1 MRDDFNV
8 FRAYFAGQSDYAE
21 TAAETGATASGEE
34 PPISIRQAEIAP
46 PTELSEEGTGPAQFE
61 TEFAEFASLLAE
73 PVMPHLTV
81 AEIEALG
88 AKICAFASRMAS
100 ATCIWLMMIAEFDRQ
115 EGWTGTNSCA
125 HWLSWAC
132 SMSPGTAREHVR
144 VARAMTKMPV
154 MSEEFGRGRLSYS
167 KVRELT
173 RIESM
178 VPERELVELART
190 ATASQLA
197 KSVRGFRRHHPD
209 RLRQE
214 LRRRTRWYTDD
225 DGSVV
230 LQARLPAE
238 EGALLIAA
246 LEAAHDLLERV
257 EDERLRA
264 PVVASPGRNTVTQSD
279 ALLHLATL
287 QLDAS
292 PAEISGADRH
302 LVVVHVDSQLLS
314 GSNPDT
320 TVHSPDLTSAPA
332 QGACQIQGVGGISVD
347 TAARLACDAVVTTM
361 VRSAGGAVLSH
372 GRKHRLVQAAQRR
385 ALMVRD
391 GQCRHPACHR
401 TTYLQAHHV
410 IHWSRGGKTDL
421 DNLILLCRFHHMAC
435 HEGGLVLSAGPR
447 SLPGLPHWE
456 FRLPDGSLLGG
467 SIDQLG
473 SVGCG
478 DEELL
483 WNGIDDITSWDDREA
498 LKIRPL
504 WAGERFSLQHVL
516 AHLYSH
522 RPAGS
527 TAEETETA
535 A

>member
-8 FRAYFAGQSDYAE
+8 FRAYFAESSGYPE
-21 TAAETGATASGEE
+21 TSTETVATGPGEE
-34 PPISIRQAEIAP
+34 PPVSVEPAEIAP
-46 PTELSEEGTGPAQFE
+46 PAELVEQDTAPAHFA
-61 TEFAEFASLLAE
+61 TEFGEFASLLGD
-73 PVMPHLTV
+73 PVLRHLTA
-81 AEIEALG
+81 AEIAALG

-100 ATCIWLMMIAEFDRQ
+100 ATCVWLMMIAEFDRQ

-144 VARAMTKMPV
+144 VARAMTRMPL
-154 MSEEFGRGRLSYS
+154 MCEEFGRGRLSYS

-178 VPERELVELART
+178 VPERELVDLART

-238 EGALLIAA
+238 EGALLVAA

-257 EDERLRA
+257 EDERLQA
-264 PVVASPGRNTVTQSD
+264 PVHTAPGRNAITQSD
-279 ALLHLATL
+279 ALLHLVTL
-287 QLDAS
+287 QLAAS
-292 PAEISGADRH
+292 PTEMSGADRH

-314 GSNPDT
+314 GSTPDT
-320 TVHSPDLTSAPA
+320 TLHPTDVTSAPA
-332 QGACQIQGVGGISVD
+332 HGSCQIQGIGGISAD

-361 VRSAGGAVLSH
+361 VRSAGGAVLAH
-372 GRKHRLVQAAQRR
+372 GRKHRLVRAAQRR

-391 GQCRHPACHR
+391 GQCQHPACHR

-410 IHWSRGGKTDL
+410 IHWARGGKTDL

-435 HEGGLVLSAGPR
+435 HEGGLLLSAGKG
-447 SLPGLPHWE
+447 SLPGLPRWD
-456 FRLPDGSLLGG
+456 FRLSDGSLLGG
-467 SIDQLG
+467 SVDQLG
-473 SVGCG
+473 GVVCG

-504 WAGERFSLQHVL
+504 RAGEPFSLQNVL
-516 AHLYSH
+516 AHLYSLM
-522 RPAGS
+522 P
-527 TAEETETA
+527 TTA
-535 A
+535 AAEATQTAA